1 VKRFIAT
8 LVTIWRLALP
18 YFRSEDRWPGRALLA
33 AVIAMELGIVALNVM
48 FNQWTNRFYNALQE
62 YQWDTFV
69 SELLWFCMLATIFI
83 VLAVYQLYLNQWLQ
97 IRWRRWMT
105 VRYLAGWLDAGN
117 HYRMQ
122 LVGDAADNP
131 DQRIADDIQLF
142 VERTLNLSIQFLSS
156 IVTLASFVVILW
168 QLSEQAP
175 LHLFGSQWQITGYL
189 VWAAVIYAAIG
200 TWLTHLVGRALIW
213 LNFYQQRYEADF
225 RFNLVRVR
233 ENAEQIA
240 LLSGEPEERRRL
252 LGRFA
257 FVVSNWRA
265 IMTRTKWLTGFTSGY
280 SQFSNVFPF
289 VVVSPA
295 YFARAIPFGTLIQT
309 ASAFGSVQ
317 GALSVIVTQYRSIAE
332 WRAVIERLAG
342 FSTAI
347 EAGRSLA
354 TAPPVVEREARA
366 QARRVEIR
374 ELELRLPSGQ
384 PLIAVD
390 GLNFGPGD
398 RVLVTGPTGSGKSTL
413 FRAIAGIW
421 PFGSGAITLP
431 TGVRLMVLPQRPYLP
446 VDTLRAA
453 TTYPSAAERFT
464 TEAIRDALEAVGLAK
479 LIERLDEMGHWN
491 RMLSL
496 GEQQRLAIARALLHA
511 PDYLLLDEATASLDE
526 ASEAALYRLIQ
537 ERLPNASIMSIG
549 HRSTL
554 DAFHRRSVVVTGDGE
569 RFRARE
575 ATLVAAG

>member
-1 VKRFIAT
+1 MKRFIAT
-8 LVTIWRLALP
+8 LATIWRLALP

-83 VLAVYQLYLNQWLQ
+83 TLAVYQLYLNQWLQ

-105 VRYLAGWLDAGN
+105 VQYLGGWLDAGN

-131 DQRIADDIQLF
+131 DQRIAEDIQLF

-156 IVTLASFVVILW
+156 IVTLVSFVVILW
-168 QLSEQAP
+168 QLSAQAP
-175 LHLFGSQWQITGYL
+175 LHLFGAQWQVTGYL
-189 VWAAVIYAAIG
+189 VWAAVIYAALG

-252 LGRFA
+252 LDRFG

-280 SQFSNVFPF
+280 SQFSSVFPF

-295 YFARAIPFGTLIQT
+295 YFAKAIPFGDLDPDRVGIRQR
-309 ASAFGSVQ
+309 AG
-317 GALSVIVTQYRSIAE
+317 
-332 WRAVIERLAG
+332 RAVGYRDSVPIDCRMARGDRTLGRLL
-342 FSTAI
+342 
-347 EAGRSLA
+347 GRDRGRTHHRDG
-354 TAPPVVEREARA
+354 TAPSVEHEARRKPA
-366 QARRVEIR
+366 GSRFGGPRAALAERPAADRRRRTELRARR
-374 ELELRLPSGQ
+374 S
-384 PLIAVD
+384 
-390 GLNFGPGD
+390 
-398 RVLVTGPTGSGKSTL
+398 
-413 FRAIAGIW
+413 RA
-421 PFGSGAITLP
+421 
-431 TGVRLMVLPQRPYLP
+431 
-446 VDTLRAA
+446 
-453 TTYPSAAERFT
+453 
-464 TEAIRDALEAVGLAK
+464 
-479 LIERLDEMGHWN
+479 
-491 RMLSL
+491 
-496 GEQQRLAIARALLHA
+496 
-511 PDYLLLDEATASLDE
+511 
-526 ASEAALYRLIQ
+526 
-537 ERLPNASIMSIG
+537 G
-549 HRSTL
+549 HRSDRL
-554 DAFHRRSVVVTGDGE
+554 RQVDAVPRDRRHLAVRIGDDHGPGGRQADGAAAAALPARSTRCAPLRPIRRRRIASVPRRSVSALERGRTGEAD
-569 RFRARE
+569 RASR
-575 ATLVAAG
+575 